1 MAGLVTASL
10 VLVEET
16 AIDVELS
23 DLCESAEFP
32 FSDGGVGTSPDCPWA
47 VSGVQSTPGGGG

>member
-23 DLCESAEFP
+23 DLCESAEFS

-47 VSGVQSTPGGGG
+47 VTGV